1 MAHAFA
7 RSPVKL
13 LYLRL
18 RSLITGGLSWPAW
31 AFGCALL
38 AGAYAVAGRLGL
50 SYARL
55 GADAT
60 LLWAPAGIALAAL
73 LRVSPALWPGLFAGA
88 LAVAAWEGAPRV
100 AALPIAAGNTIVV
113 WSTVLLLRRLGF
125 RPQLDRRRD
134 LWLLVSL
141 GAGASTLLAA
151 TNGVGWLLV
160 EGLLTWPR
168 VPAAWSQWWLR
179 DAMGVLM
186 VGVPLLTWAPASAR
200 QAFGGWRGPITL
212 LLVATVMASGAA
224 GLLSPGEA
232 ASRLTLLVFVPP
244 VLLCWLAIRSGIALA
259 STTVLLLAAA
269 ASAATL
275 HSVGPFYPI
284 DMAQGLSLLGGY
296 LASLSAI
303 SLLVAALL
311 GELSTNEARWQ
322 LALERGQLGVF
333 DWHLPTGSGF
343 TSRLWKLALAD
354 AAPGMAS
361 WLARVH
367 SDDAPRLRDAIEG
380 LSRGDEGF
388 RVELRM
394 RAPEGGWRWF
404 ESHVMVTERDGR
416 DGPARM
422 MGVLVDVTE
431 QQTAQERQR
440 LSASLFQHLHEGLL
454 ITDADHRVLDVNPTY
469 SQITGAS
476 RKELLGTVPALLQPA
491 APGTSAHQQQTSM
504 WASLRSVGT
513 WRGEVVERRRNGDP
527 CALQV
532 TISSVLGP
540 DDAVRY
546 HVLVISDITE
556 QRLQRERLERQAH
569 FDELTRLPNRSRMS
583 QMLSDAMAAS
593 EREGYL
599 LTVCYLDLDHFKPV
613 NDRYGHAAGD
623 RLLVELGQ
631 RLRSALRSS
640 AAWSDSVA
648 RLGGDEFVLLLRA
661 ATLEECRLAVER
673 VLRVIAQP
681 YAVQAGAEP
690 VRVTASMGATVFP
703 LDRSDAD
710 TLLRHADHAMY
721 GAKQSGRNGYLF
733 FDPEHSRRTEAR
745 VVAIGRVQEALDN
758 HELRLYFQPK
768 VDMRRGTVLGVE
780 ALLRWKHPE
789 HGVIP
794 PGQFLPLIEHTG
806 LSSSVGDWVLEQA
819 LEHLAHW
826 HASGLDLSVSVNVS
840 ARHLQEPDFAQR
852 LGELLARQ
860 KQPLGQRLELEVLE
874 SAALADV
881 DHTSDLLERCRRLGV
896 RFSLDDF
903 GTGYSTL
910 TYLKRLP
917 VDVLKIDRSFVH
929 NMLDDAQDLAIVEGV
944 IGLARTFGCSVIAE
958 GVESPAQA
966 RTLIELGC
974 DFGQGAGIASP
985 MPADEVLGWVKEYRG
1000 LFSLSTAVSNTEV
1013 ADATAPRAAASL
1025 NPD

>member
-1 MAHAFA
+1 MNPPSSRP
-7 RSPVKL
+7 RSSGP
-13 LYLRL
+13 
-18 RSLITGGLSWPAW
+18 SATSGLFSWAG
-31 AFGCALL
+31 ACLLL
-38 AGAYAVAGRLGL
+38 ALAYALTGRLGL
-50 SYARL
+50 AYPQI
-55 GADAT
+55 GAHVT
-60 LLWAPAGIALAAL
+60 LLWPPTGIALAAL
-73 LRVSPALWPGLFAGA
+73 LRVSPSLWPGVMLGAFAVAWSTGAPLEAAVPIALGNAGA
-88 LAVAAWEGAPRV
+88 VWLAAQA
-100 AALPIAAGNTIVV
+100 
-113 WSTVLLLRRLGF
+113 LRRLGF

-141 GAGASTLLAA
+141 GACAGMLLSA
-151 TNGVGWLLV
+151 TNGVAWLLASGV
-160 EGLLTWPR
+160 ITRELALS
-168 VPAAWSQWWLR
+168 AWVQWWLG
-179 DAMGVLM
+179 DVMGVLLI
-186 VGVPLLTWAPASAR
+186 GVPLLTWTAAHAR
-200 QAFGGWRGPITL
+200 QAFDGWQGGLTLALIGAVLGSAALGFFGPGQTPGTL
-212 LLVATVMASGAA
+212 S
-224 GLLSPGEA
+224 
-232 ASRLTLLVFVPP
+232 LLVFVPP
-244 VLLCWLAIRSGIALA
+244 VLLCWLAVRNGIAVA
-259 STTVLLLAAA
+259 SSAVLLLAGIGT
-269 ASAATL
+269 AATVEGL
-275 HSVGPFYPI
+275 GPFHQA
-284 DMAQGLSLLGGY
+284 DAAQGLALLGGY

-311 GELSTNEARWQ
+311 GELSANEARWQ
-322 LALERGQLGVF
+322 AAMERGQFGVF

-343 TSRLWKLALAD
+343 TSRLWKLMLAD
-354 AAPGMAS
+354 APPGLAS

-367 SDDAPRLRDAIEG
+367 GDDVPRLRDAIDA
-380 LSRGDEGF
+380 LKRGDEAF
-388 RVELRM
+388 RLELRM

-404 ESHVMVTERDGR
+404 ESHAMVTERDRR
-416 DGPARM
+416 DGPTRLL
-422 MGVLVDVTE
+422 GVLVDVTE

-476 RKELLGTVPALLQPA
+476 RKELLGTVPTLLQPA
-491 APGTSAHQQQTSM
+491 APGTAAHQQQTAM
-504 WASLRSVGT
+504 WASLRAVGT
-513 WRGEVVERRRNGDP
+513 WRGEVVERRRNGNP
-527 CALQV
+527 CAMQV

-583 QMLSDAMAAS
+583 QMLADAMAAS
-593 EREGYL
+593 EREGCL
-599 LTVCYLDLDHFKPV
+599 LAVCYLDLDHFKPV
-613 NDRYGHAAGD
+613 NDRFGHAAGD

-640 AAWSDSVA
+640 AVWSDSVA

-681 YAVQAGAEP
+681 YQVAAGAEP
-690 VRVTASMGATVFP
+690 VRITASMGATVYP

-745 VVAIGRVQEALDN
+745 VLAIGRVQEALDN

-794 PGQFLPLIEHTG
+794 PAQFLPLIEHTG
-806 LSSSVGDWVLEQA
+806 LSSSVGDWVLEHA

-826 HASGLDLSVSVNVS
+826 QGAGLDISVSVNVS

-852 LGELLARQ
+852 LGDLLARQ
-860 KQPLGQRLELEVLE
+860 KQPLGSRLELEVLE
-874 SAALADV
+874 SAALTDV

-944 IGLARTFGCSVIAE
+944 IGLARTFGCGLVAE
-958 GVESPAQA
+958 GVETPAQA
-966 RTLIELGC
+966 RTLIDLGC
-974 DFGQGAGIASP
+974 DIGQGAGIASP
-985 MPADEVLGWVKEYRG
+985 MPADEVLGWVREYRG
-1000 LFSLSTAVSNTEV
+1000 LFSLSAAVSNVEV
-1013 ADATAPRAAASL
+1013 ASAAGPRSVAGGLS
-1025 NPD
+1025 PD